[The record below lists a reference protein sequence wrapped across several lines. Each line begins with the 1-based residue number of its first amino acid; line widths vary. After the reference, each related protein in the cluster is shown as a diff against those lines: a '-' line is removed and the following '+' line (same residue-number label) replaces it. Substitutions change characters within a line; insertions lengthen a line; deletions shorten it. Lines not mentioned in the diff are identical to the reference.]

1 MWLKRLF
8 NIILY
13 SFFMIV
19 PLMPLKVKVSFIPV
33 SADFILGGLAIITG
47 IIYACI
53 LFYKDR
59 KKFDIFKD
67 KKIIFL
73 TVSIIVFVLFSVVS
87 TLYAVNKPAAIAE
100 TIRFLEYAAMFYLIL
115 LISDDQFIRKG
126 LILFYLVMILASLF
140 GIIQFAFNLSGFHDV
155 GVPFG
160 RGRIY
165 STFENPDYWGA
176 AVNLVIFVPI
186 IDLIEGKLVNKL
198 YDYIAFAVFFIN
210 LLLCFTR
217 GSWVGFALGIVTIF
231 ALRYR
236 KALISVPAGIAV
248 LLAVPSTR
256 YRIFTIFNPN
266 NLTNMERL
274 KLWKT
279 GLLMFRDHFWTG
291 VGNGNYLFRYKEY
304 IIKYRD
310 LYLGRNQFS
319 VHNSFIKMFAEL
331 GIFGGISFIMIHA
344 VLAYIIYKS
353 YKASKKYKLYI
364 LSFLAFM
371 ITYYFQNLLNNL
383 MFIPQLN
390 VFFWIIAAMLFKGTY
405 IEKQGESKNGI

>member
-33 SADFILGGLAIITG
+33 SADFILGGLAIVVG
-47 IIYACI
+47 LIYACI
-53 LFYKDR
+53 AFFKN
-59 KKFDIFKD
+59 KKAFDIFKD
-67 KKIIFL
+67 RKVIFL
-73 TVSIIVFVLFSVVS
+73 TISIIVFVVISLVS
-87 TLYAVNKPAAIAE
+87 TLYAVNKPAAVAE
-100 TIRFLEYAAMFYLIL
+100 TIRFLEYAAIFYLIL
-115 LISDDQFIRKG
+115 LISDDQFIKKG
-126 LILFYLVMILASLF
+126 LILFYIVMIFASLF

-165 STFENPDYWGA
+165 STFENPNYWGA

-186 IDLIEGKLVNKL
+186 IDLIEGKMFNKL
-198 YDYIAFAVFFIN
+198 YDYIAIIIFMFN
-210 LLLCFTR
+210 LILSFTR
-217 GSWVGFALGIVTIF
+217 GSWVGFALGIVTLF
-231 ALRYR
+231 AIRYR
-236 KALISVPAGIAV
+236 KALISVPCGIAV

-256 YRIFTIFNPN
+256 GRIFSIFNPD

-279 GLLMFRDHFWTG
+279 GLIMFKDHFWTG
-291 VGNGNYLFRYKEY
+291 VGNGNYLYRYKEY

-331 GIFGGISFIMIHA
+331 GIFGGISFILIYA
-344 VLAYIIYKS
+344 SLAYIIYKS
-353 YKASKKYKLYI
+353 YKYSKKYKLYI
-364 LSFLAFM
+364 LAFIAFL
-371 ITYYFQNLLNNL
+371 ITYYFQNLFNNL

-390 VFFWIIAAMLFKGTY
+390 VFVWIIAAMLFKGTY
-405 IEKQGESKNGI
+405 IEKQGE

>member
-33 SADFILGGLAIITG
+33 SADFILGGLAIVVG
-47 IIYACI
+47 LIYACI
-53 LFYKDR
+53 AFCKN
-59 KKFDIFKD
+59 KKAFDIFKD
-67 KKIIFL
+67 RKVIFL
-73 TVSIIVFVLFSVVS
+73 TISIIVFVVISLVS
-87 TLYAVNKPAAIAE
+87 TLYAVNKPAAVAE
-100 TIRFLEYAAMFYLIL
+100 TIRFLEYAAIFYLIL
-115 LISDDQFIRKG
+115 LISDDQFIKKG
-126 LILFYLVMILASLF
+126 LILFYIVMIFASLF

-165 STFENPDYWGA
+165 STFENPNYWGA

-186 IDLIEGKLVNKL
+186 IDLIEGKMFNKL
-198 YDYIAFAVFFIN
+198 YDYIAIIIFMFN
-210 LLLCFTR
+210 LILSFTR
-217 GSWVGFALGIVTIF
+217 GSWVGFALGIVTLF
-231 ALRYR
+231 AIRYR
-236 KALISVPAGIAV
+236 KALISVPCGIAV

-256 YRIFTIFNPN
+256 GRIFSIFNPD

-279 GLLMFRDHFWTG
+279 GLIMFKDHFWTG
-291 VGNGNYLFRYKEY
+291 VGNGNYLYRYKEY

-331 GIFGGISFIMIHA
+331 GIFGGISFIMIYTA
-344 VLAYIIYKS
+344 LAYIIYKS
-353 YKASKKYKLYI
+353 YKYGKKYKLYM
-364 LSFLAFM
+364 LAFIAFL
-371 ITYYFQNLLNNL
+371 ITYYFQNLFNNL

-390 VFFWIIAAMLFKGTY
+390 VFVWIIAAMLFKGTY
-405 IEKQGESKNGI
+405 IEKQGE